1 MLFFNHFHEII
12 ILLLQMQAWRTGILG
27 NIRTKEMNL
36 LNKIEAKIL
45 TTYQE
50 NWLVSDAVLA
60 ACLINQNVSHNIKL
74 VLVN

>member
-1 MLFFNHFHEII
+1 
-12 ILLLQMQAWRTGILG
+12 MQAWRTGILG